1 MPTISSHA
9 DRAAL
14 TRILAEL
21 ARSLPSGEITV
32 RFNQARVSDIITV
45 AKGTHLATQADLAP
59 TIETLFGSA
68 KPLE

>member
-32 RFNQARVSDIITV
+32 RFNQARVSDNC
-45 AKGTHLATQADLAP
+45 P
-59 TIETLFGSA
+59 FGSGSLQPSSMRGT
-68 KPLE
+68 PLTDG